1 MGRTVVERIVGFSE
15 PAKMAKIRSYQR
27 RRRQGGNKTLIGTSE
42 AFGGSPVVQQAP
54 VRLDVDDFVAAVQKC
69 GQQLLILCGTFAN
82 SARRQADEA
91 VAPSEVVT
99 HSAAVTQGEAGVRM
113 GVEEFIALFDA
124 HAAASEA
131 AADGQG

>member
-54 VRLDVDDFVAAVQKC
+54 VDDLVAAPAL
-69 GQQLLILCGTFAN
+69 QLRGHA
-82 SARRQADEA
+82 QG
-91 VAPSEVVT
+91 PS
-99 HSAAVTQGEAGVRM
+99 S
-113 GVEEFIALFDA
+113 
-124 HAAASEA
+124 
-131 AADGQG
+131 